1 MSENQTSDP
10 SVSDWWATQIS
21 EVKPDKIHFRGFP
34 VQELIGEIGFVDA
47 IWLMLRG
54 DLPTAS
60 QKRLLETALVPSIDH
75 GPQAPS
81 IAAARMAATTGIG
94 INNAVATGVNLLGD
108 VHGGAGQQCVS
119 LLNEIVARSESSGR
133 SIDEVAAEIVTT
145 YKRESRYIP
154 GFGHRFHAQDPR
166 RGPILAVVSNEIDKS
181 TVEGKGYAAA
191 RGIEKALAQQSK
203 GRSIPMNIDGATS
216 VIYVE
221 LGIPPVLSRG
231 LFILARSV
239 GILSHAYEEFE
250 NGRRIKGPIP
260 RQYSASYIG
269 VPDRHLN
276 HLKEP
281 NQD

>member
-1 MSENQTSDP
+1 
-10 SVSDWWATQIS
+10 VSDWWATQIS
-21 EVKPDKIHFRGFP
+21 EIEPDKIAFRGFP

-81 IAAARMAATTGIG
+81 IASARMAATTGIG

-108 VHGGAGQQCVS
+108 VHGGAGQQSVC
-119 LLNEIVARSESSGR
+119 LLNEIVNRSETSGR
-133 SIDEVAAEIVTT
+133 TIDEVAADIVAT

-154 GFGHRFHAQDPR
+154 GFGHRFHSRDPR
-166 RGPILAVVSNEIDKS
+166 RSPILAVVCNEIEKG
-181 TVEGKGYAAA
+181 TIEGKGYAAA
-191 RGIEKALAQQSK
+191 RGIEKALAQQSS

-216 VIYVE
+216 VIYAE
-221 LGIPPVLSRG
+221 LSIPPVLSRG

-239 GILSHAYEEFE
+239 GILSHAYEEVE

-260 RQYSASYIG
+260 RHYSASYVG

-276 HLKEP
+276 HFKES
-281 NQD
+281 NQN